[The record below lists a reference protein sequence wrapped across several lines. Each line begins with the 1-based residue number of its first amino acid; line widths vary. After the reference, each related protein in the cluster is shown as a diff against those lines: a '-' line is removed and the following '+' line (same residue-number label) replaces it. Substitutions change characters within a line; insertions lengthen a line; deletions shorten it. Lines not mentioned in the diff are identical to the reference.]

1 MNDGQRSGCPINL
14 TLEVVGDKWS
24 LLIIRDMIFGNR
36 RHFRELLLKSE
47 EGIASRNFVGAA
59 KYIRWSDLRSVRYVP
74 PMKWFRLETQ
84 SGTVGRVSVK
94 LRGLPEFARL
104 LLHNAP
110 AGAIE
115 AQTLD
120 VLRTT
125 TAGNP
130 PSVWR

>member
-1 MNDGQRSGCPINL
+1 MVDDVVFGGFALLSALVVSGFF
-14 TLEVVGDKWS
+14 LE
-24 LLIIRDMIFGNR
+24 
-36 RHFRELLLKSE
+36 RHDVSE

-59 KYIRWSDLRSVRYVP
+59 KYIRWSDLRSVRYVS

-84 SGTVGRVSVK
+84 SGTVERVSVM

-125 TAGNP
+125 AAGNP